1 MKKIIIVLLSVLLI
15 SCYKEQPIQLKPHI
29 EPKLVVKTFYFSLT
43 YAVGDSIKSTR
54 CLLLNDSNIIKVDS
68 VYVFWLVD
76 NYETEILPYGSKEDN
91 FYMIYKYDSL
101 TNNLEIEIPKRKTPT
116 RQLQFIAHLYGTIN
130 P

>member
-1 MKKIIIVLLSVLLI
+1 MKKIIVILLSVLLV
-15 SCYKEQPIQLKPHI
+15 SCYKEEPIIPLKPR
-29 EPKLVVKTFYFSLT
+29 PKLVVKQFHFSFT
-43 YAVGDSIKSTR
+43 YAVGDSVKSTR
-54 CLLLNDSNIIKVDS
+54 FLLLNDSNIIKVDS
-68 VYVFWLVD
+68 VYVFWLVS

-116 RQLQFIAHLYGTIN
+116 RQLQFIATLYGTIN